1 MKKIMTHPNSQ
12 FPKIALQLYTIRDEL
27 ARDCD
32 NALQQVSEI
41 GFRYVEIA
49 DTGTMTIPEF
59 GKKLQ
64 QYNLKPISTHVDF
77 LMLRQDPQSFFNE
90 VKEAGIDKVVV
101 PWIDPQIWQD
111 ETLLSSV
118 LNELEQIGSQ
128 AQQQGL
134 SISYHNHAHE
144 LIATKQGYLLDK
156 LITQTQNVNIEL
168 DLGWAYVATQKNPL
182 LTAQRYNKRIS
193 LFHLKD
199 VRAIE
204 PLKFT
209 ELGNEGKINWRE
221 VLAEIKARNSSE
233 WIIEQ
238 DTDFEKNSLDSAKKS
253 YQYLISLF

>member
-1 MKKIMTHPNSQ
+1 MTHSDFQ

-27 ARDCD
+27 TKDCD
-32 NALQQVSEI
+32 NALQRIAEI

-59 GKKLQ
+59 VKKLQ
-64 QYNLKPISTHVDF
+64 QYNLTPISTHVDF
-77 LMLRQDPQSFFNE
+77 LMLRQDPQSFFYE
-90 VKEAGIDKVVV
+90 VQEAGINKVVV

-128 AQQQGL
+128 AKQQGL

-144 LIATKQGYLLDK
+144 LIATEQGYLLDK
-156 LITQTQNVNIEL
+156 LVTQTQSVNIEL
-168 DLGWAYVATQKNPL
+168 DLGWAYVATHKDPL
-182 LTAQRYNKRIS
+182 LMAQRYNQRIS

-199 VRAIE
+199 VREIE

-209 ELGNEGKINWRE
+209 ELGNDGKINWRG
-221 VLAEIKARNSSE
+221 VLAEIRAMNSGE

-238 DTDFEKNSLDSAKKS
+238 DTDFENNSLDSAKKS
-253 YQYLISLF
+253 YQFLISLLKK